1 MKTLITYHSEHH
13 GNTEK
18 IARAISTTLDAE
30 LLKSQNIKGIKIED
44 YELIGFGSGIY
55 YGKFHQELYRFVRN
69 SPEQNGT
76 KSFIFSTTGS
86 KSYSEIAHKSF
97 TASLVEKG
105 FNVIGEFSCLG
116 FDTALSTEG
125 INKGRP
131 NTDDLQKA
139 VRFAKSLK
147 KD

>member
-1 MKTLITYHSEHH
+1 MKPLIIYHSEHH

-30 LLKSQNIKGIKIED
+30 LQKSQNTERKNIDG

-55 YGKFHQELYRFVRN
+55 YGKFHQDLYSFVRN
-69 SPEQNGT
+69 LPEQKGT

-86 KSYSEIAHKSF
+86 KTYSEKAHKSF
-97 TASLVEKG
+97 KASLAEKG

-116 FDTALSTEG
+116 FDTALSAEG

-131 NTDDLQKA
+131 NTDDLQEA
-139 VRFAKSLK
+139 ARFAKNLK

>member
-1 MKTLITYHSEHH
+1 MKPLIIYHSEHH

-18 IARAISTTLDAE
+18 IAKVISTTLDAE
-30 LLKSQNIKGIKIED
+30 LLKSQNTKRKNID
-44 YELIGFGSGIY
+44 SYELIGFGSGIY
-55 YGKFHQELYRFVRN
+55 YGKFHQDLYSFIHN
-69 SPEQNGT
+69 LPEQKGK

-86 KSYSEIAHKSF
+86 KSYSEKAHKSF
-97 TASLVEKG
+97 KASLVEKG

-116 FDTALSTEG
+116 FDTALSAEG

-131 NTDDLQKA
+131 STDDFHEAAQ
-139 VRFAKSLK
+139 FAKNLK

>member
-1 MKTLITYHSEHH
+1 MKTLIIYHSEHH
-13 GNTEK
+13 DNTEK
-18 IARAISTTLDAE
+18 IARKISTTLDAE
-30 LLKSQNIKGIKIED
+30 LLKSQNIKGVKIED

-86 KSYSEIAHKSF
+86 KSYSEKAHKSF

-116 FDTALSTEG
+116 FDTALSAEG
-125 INKGRP
+125 INKGKP
-131 NTDDLQKA
+131 NTDDLNEA
-139 VRFAKSLK
+139 VRFAKNLK
-147 KD
+147 